1 MKTQLKVN
9 RISAT
14 MLDKLSEVCE
24 WELDGDHIIE
34 DGDEFSAI
42 HTELMHRVVSRMYQD
57 LNLGQKKYKKNTTQA
72 G

>member
-14 MLDKLSEVCE
+14 MLDKLSEVCK
-24 WELDGDHIIE
+24 WEIDFDDITE
-34 DGDEFSAI
+34 DWHDFPVI

-57 LNLGQKKYKKNTTQA
+57 LNLGQAKKL
-72 G
+72 

>member
-24 WELDGDHIIE
+24 WELDSDHIIE
-34 DGDEFSAI
+34 DGDEFRVI

-57 LNLGQKKYKKNTTQA
+57 LNLGQAKKL
-72 G
+72 

>member
-34 DGDEFSAI
+34 DGDEFRAI

-57 LNLGQKKYKKNTTQA
+57 LSLGQKKYKNNTTQA

>member
-14 MLDKLSEVCE
+14 MLNKLSEVCE

-42 HTELMHRVVSRMYQD
+42 RPVVVVRPLSVRPVIRLNITCKTSCSR
-57 LNLGQKKYKKNTTQA
+57 LFS
-72 G
+72 